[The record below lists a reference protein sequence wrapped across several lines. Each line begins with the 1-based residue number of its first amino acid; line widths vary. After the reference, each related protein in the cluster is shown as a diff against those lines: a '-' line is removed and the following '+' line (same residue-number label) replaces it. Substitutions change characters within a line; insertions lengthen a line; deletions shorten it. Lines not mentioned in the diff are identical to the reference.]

1 MAELTAPWR
10 SRPRLPESPLG
21 RNVIHRQAA
30 PVAKGGE
37 RRGER
42 GQEGKGRG
50 SSQSGAVHRV
60 ALPSSRNRRHHSMR
74 RPSPRQR
81 GALLD
86 TPGAVRSLKPG
97 RARSHCAQHAP
108 PSPTQESLRGSR
120 SKCSEEEE
128 RGEGGRGSGRS
139 PRRRAA
145 VGFQAPAGH
154 ALQCGSLTHN
164 VGSQRLSVDST
175 IREPGRTSNVSNTVN
190 GRPGTSACTLLRT
203 VHELSALCTELV
215 LSHAPFR
222 AHYAGPDAT
231 PKTGLGQAAPGK
243 AVLPALPRCFV
254 RADTP

>member
-42 GQEGKGRG
+42 GQEGEGRG

-74 RPSPRQR
+74 GRLLGSAGLRSTRRAQSVHSSLGERGLTTPSMHRQAPHR
-81 GALLD
+81 RACGVPGQSVVRRRREEKEGGALVVLQ
-86 TPGAVRSLKPG
+86 G
-97 RARSHCAQHAP
+97 
-108 PSPTQESLRGSR
+108 
-120 SKCSEEEE
+120 
-128 RGEGGRGSGRS
+128 GGRCGVSG
-139 PRRRAA
+139 PRRSRTS
-145 VGFQAPAGH
+145 VRLSH
-154 ALQCGSLTHN
+154 TY

-175 IREPGRTSNVSNTVN
+175 VREPGRTSNVSNTVN